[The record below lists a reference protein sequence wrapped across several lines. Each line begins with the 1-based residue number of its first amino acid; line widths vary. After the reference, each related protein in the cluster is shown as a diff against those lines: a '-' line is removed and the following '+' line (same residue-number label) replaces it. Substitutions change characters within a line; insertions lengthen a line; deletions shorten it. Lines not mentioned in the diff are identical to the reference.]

1 MIKIFKINKDLL
13 FYKNNTL
20 FKNFYLDLYKISL
33 VLILTLLLLESV
45 FINKKYL
52 NYVIA
57 IPENIIVDKTCSDW
71 INRLKIISLEHFNR
85 PLTIN
90 KLQNEFLIPVSDEVN
105 SFLYNSLILNKEY
118 NYQQNNPCKINNIN
132 QSDLNYSEINRINY
146 PAENNA
152 YIYSEYLI
160 NENKFKTYINK
171 SLISIFFITIIFL
184 FGFTYFYL
192 KRIKQSFYISDL
204 FKLLKKFLSY

>member
-13 FYKNNTL
+13 FYKHNTL

-90 KLQNEFLIPVSDEVN
+90 KLMRQ
-105 SFLYNSLILNKEY
+105 
-118 NYQQNNPCKINNIN
+118 
-132 QSDLNYSEINRINY
+132 
-146 PAENNA
+146 
-152 YIYSEYLI
+152 
-160 NENKFKTYINK
+160 
-171 SLISIFFITIIFL
+171 
-184 FGFTYFYL
+184 
-192 KRIKQSFYISDL
+192 
-204 FKLLKKFLSY
+204 